1 MFGRFELEQIA
12 ADADCTAVLS
22 TPALIAKLGVDGTGK
37 SPDELRIFDLRVPGS
52 STAYDAIVASGRNFE
67 DARLSDDDVMAI
79 CYTSGTTGVPKG
91 AALTHR
97 AVDAAM
103 QGLILNFALRG
114 GEERMLI
121 LAPLAF
127 TGGVISNLAPWLVC
141 GGTAWIEKSVDP
153 MRAYR
158 LLRDQRITFFG
169 GVPALWERSEEHTS
183 ELQSLMRISYAVF
196 CLKKK
201 TKK

>member
-1 MFGRFELEQIA
+1 
-12 ADADCTAVLS
+12 
-22 TPALIAKLGVDGTGK
+22 
-37 SPDELRIFDLRVPGS
+37 
-52 STAYDAIVASGRNFE
+52 
-67 DARLSDDDVMAI
+67 
-79 CYTSGTTGVPKG
+79 
-91 AALTHR
+91 
-97 AVDAAM
+97 M

-158 LLRDQRITFFG
+158 LLRDQRIT
-169 GVPALWERSEEHTS
+169 RSEEHTS

-201 TKK
+201 NKNIPSKEKRQIQQHDN

>member
-1 MFGRFELEQIA
+1 MRISDWSSDVCSSDL
-12 ADADCTAVLS
+12 
-22 TPALIAKLGVDGTGK
+22 
-37 SPDELRIFDLRVPGS
+37 DELRIFDLRVPGS

-127 TGGVISNLAPWLVC
+127 TGGVIPNLAPSDRKNV
-141 GGTAWIEKSVDP
+141 G
-153 MRAYR
+153 
-158 LLRDQRITFFG
+158 
-169 GVPALWERSEEHTS
+169 
-183 ELQSLMRISYAVF
+183 
-196 CLKKK
+196 
-201 TKK
+201 